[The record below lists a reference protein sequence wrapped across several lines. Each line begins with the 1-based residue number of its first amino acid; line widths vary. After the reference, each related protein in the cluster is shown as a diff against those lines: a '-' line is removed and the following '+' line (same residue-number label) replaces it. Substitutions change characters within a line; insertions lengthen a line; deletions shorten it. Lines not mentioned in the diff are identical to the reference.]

1 MMQYKE
7 GIKYP
12 ISELNSINEWWQNN
26 RQYDINEYLEARE
39 YDENGNK
46 IFREYDDYVEIVP
59 RDEGIIRD
67 DRIHNLKAELAKIKE
82 DIEQEAFGLV
92 RDDYAEKK
100 ARAAEIIN
108 ELRVL
113 EGKEPREV
121 KNEDD

>member
-1 MMQYKE
+1 MYKLGDIFYE
-7 GIKYP
+7 DEEYSARAEFCNKNGYVITP
-12 ISELNSINEWWQNN
+12 IN
-26 RQYDINEYLEARE
+26 D
-39 YDENGNK
+39 DENGRRYQICEMPLPSDEELKSIK
-46 IFREYDDYVEIVP
+46 IFE
-59 RDEGIIRD
+59 
-67 DRIHNLKAELAKIKE
+67 LKAELAKIKE